1 MADGPMLEPTSLF
14 AIMTVFLELHTEE
27 EDALIDERSEDNELI
42 RRVLEGNPHAL
53 AEAFT
58 HFRGRLRAMVHL
70 RLHPRLHRR
79 VDPSDVLQEA
89 FVELQRQHPEFVEKR
104 PLPFF
109 LWLRSVTGQTL
120 GKVHRRHLDAGVR
133 DSKLEVSLH
142 AGRTPQAS
150 SYSLAARLVGKLT
163 TASDAAIR
171 AEVHA
176 QVHEFLES
184 MDPMDR
190 EILTLRHLEELSNK
204 EAALEL
210 GIEADAA
217 SKRYLRAL
225 KRFGDVLAATSGFG
239 SEIL

>member
-1 MADGPMLEPTSLF
+1 M
-14 AIMTVFLELHTEE
+14 
-27 EDALIDERSEDNELI
+27 IDERSEDNEVI
-42 RRVLEGNPHAL
+42 RRALEGNEHAL

-89 FVELQRQHPEFVEKR
+89 FVELQRQLPDFAEKR

-109 LWLRSVTGQTL
+109 LWLRSVTGQIL
-120 GKVHRRHLDAGVR
+120 GKVHRRHLDAGMR
-133 DSKLEVSLH
+133 DAKLEISMH
-142 AGRTPQAS
+142 AGRMPQAS
-150 SYSLAARLVGKLT
+150 SYSLASRLVGKLT
-163 TASDAAIR
+163 TASEKAIR

-204 EAALEL
+204 DAAIEL

-225 KRFGDVLAATSGFG
+225 KRFREVLAATPGFS